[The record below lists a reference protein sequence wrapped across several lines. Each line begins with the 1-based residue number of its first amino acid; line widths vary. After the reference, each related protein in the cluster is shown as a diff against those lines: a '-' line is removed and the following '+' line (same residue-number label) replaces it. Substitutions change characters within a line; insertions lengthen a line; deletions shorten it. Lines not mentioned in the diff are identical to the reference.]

1 MEKFRE
7 NMVLEINNGYQV
19 RQNYN
24 ITPQKLK
31 NKAAVQTFTSRRN
44 FDKTNNGEFDANVA
58 ANNFCKGL
66 LSPITAIIKHPIA
79 TIGVVGATALAC
91 SVAPVLAPA
100 TAIVFGA
107 MGIYEFGK
115 SSYNIVK
122 HSASGEYDK
131 AEKDFE
137 GLGQGTINTVL
148 TALGMRQ
155 SARVTKEAQLLS
167 ETKATKLSVEQ
178 ISKIKDEVKSLTL
191 FKSFKES
198 LKLYTTK
205 EGRQAFMY
213 QFKKP
218 VIKERLQDLKNIIVK
233 KKEQTKESFDIKEEF
248 AKTPEGIKRAKM
260 TTEEI
265 SQEVSKL
272 AKESFDQYG
281 IPEELRPK
289 IEIVKKDAKTGGGYY
304 AQKHTI
310 EINETAYREGAFDLP
325 NAIKHEA
332 THAKEALIR
341 ETLTFTKKE
350 QLTKE
355 YLLNKI
361 QTGDNNT
368 VAYASTIVGNAT
380 IKPPKMSTGMKTD
393 FAKLAQE
400 NIYKIGSNGLDKKQL
415 TKLVEPLIDKYPE
428 FISQYQSKEEALDML
443 TKYAQSH
450 QLRYKIGTT
459 TAINLP
465 ADKVAKLGYIDES
478 TAINSFKGILECLDG
493 NMSYKTV
500 SGNMGL
506 GGDFTQYEF
515 GAEEVLAQL
524 SGNKFEISHLEQEL
538 ATLRKRPNFDA
549 KQEAYLLSQIES
561 AQKTIKYKSM
571 GQNYY
576 KLFMDYKHNPS
587 PELAKEINTLAV
599 ELNKLQPHA
608 RLHIENINGKE
619 TIMVTL
625 KGERFVLKEVKPGVT
640 EFIPYNTTSTADIMA
655 S

>member
-1 MEKFRE
+1 
-7 NMVLEINNGYQV
+7 MVLEINNGYQV

-79 TIGVVGATALAC
+79 TIGVVGATAMAC
-91 SVAPVLAPA
+91 SVAPILAPA

-115 SSYNIVK
+115 CSYNIVK

-325 NAIKHEA
+325 NTIKHEA

-450 QLRYKIGTT
+450 QLRYKIGTS

-571 GQNYY
+571 GQKYY

>member
-1 MEKFRE
+1 
-7 NMVLEINNGYQV
+7 MVLEINNGYQV

-91 SVAPVLAPA
+91 SVAPILAPA

-137 GLGQGTINTVL
+137 GLGQGTINTGL

-248 AKTPEGIKRAKM
+248 AKAPEGIKRAKM

-325 NAIKHEA
+325 NTIKHEA

-368 VAYASTIVGNAT
+368 VAYDTTIFGNAT
-380 IKPPKMSTGMKTD
+380 IRPPKMSTGMKTD

-450 QLRYKIGTT
+450 QLRYKVGTT

-493 NMSYKTV
+493 NMSSKTV

-571 GQNYY
+571 GQKYY

>member
-1 MEKFRE
+1 
-7 NMVLEINNGYQV
+7 MVLEINNGYQV

-167 ETKATKLSVEQ
+167 ETKTTKLSVEQ

-218 VIKERLQDLKNIIVK
+218 VIKERLQDLKNIIIK
-233 KKEQTKESFDIKEEF
+233 KKEQTKETFDIKEEF

-325 NAIKHEA
+325 NTIKHEA

-368 VAYASTIVGNAT
+368 VAYDTTIFGNAT

-465 ADKVAKLGYIDES
+465 ADKVAKLGDIDES

-493 NMSYKTV
+493 NMSYQTV

-549 KQEAYLLSQIES
+549 KQEAYLISQIES

>member
-1 MEKFRE
+1 
-7 NMVLEINNGYQV
+7 MVLEINNGYQV

-44 FDKTNNGEFDANVA
+44 FDKTNNGQFDANVA

-91 SVAPVLAPA
+91 SVAPILAPA

-233 KKEQTKESFDIKEEF
+233 KKKQTKESFDIKEEF

-325 NAIKHEA
+325 NTIKHEA

-571 GQNYY
+571 GQKYY

>member
-1 MEKFRE
+1 
-7 NMVLEINNGYQV
+7 MVLEINNGYQV

-31 NKAAVQTFTSRRN
+31 NKAAVQTFTSRKN
-44 FDKTNNGEFDANVA
+44 FDKTNNGQFDANVA

-91 SVAPVLAPA
+91 SVAPILAPA

-325 NAIKHEA
+325 NTIKHEA

-368 VAYASTIVGNAT
+368 VAYDTTIFGNAT

-450 QLRYKIGTT
+450 QLRYKVGTT

-465 ADKVAKLGYIDES
+465 ADKVAKLGDIDES

-571 GQNYY
+571 GQKYY

-640 EFIPYNTTSTADIMA
+640 EFIPYNTTSTADMMA

>member
-1 MEKFRE
+1 
-7 NMVLEINNGYQV
+7 MVLEINNGYQV

-44 FDKTNNGEFDANVA
+44 FDKTNNGQFDANVA

-66 LSPITAIIKHPIA
+66 LSPITAIIKHPIT

-91 SVAPVLAPA
+91 SVAPILAPA

-325 NAIKHEA
+325 NTIKHEA

-368 VAYASTIVGNAT
+368 VAYDTTIFGNAT

-450 QLRYKIGTT
+450 QLRYKVGTT

-493 NMSYKTV
+493 NMSSKTV

-571 GQNYY
+571 GQKYY
-576 KLFMDYKHNPS
+576 KLFMDYKNNPS

>member
-1 MEKFRE
+1 
-7 NMVLEINNGYQV
+7 MVLEINNGYQV

-91 SVAPVLAPA
+91 SVAPILAPA

-325 NAIKHEA
+325 NTIKHEA

-368 VAYASTIVGNAT
+368 VAYDTTIFGNAT

-450 QLRYKIGTT
+450 QLRYKVGTT

-493 NMSYKTV
+493 NMSSKTV

-571 GQNYY
+571 GQKYY

>member
-1 MEKFRE
+1 
-7 NMVLEINNGYQV
+7 MVLEINNGYQV

-31 NKAAVQTFTSRRN
+31 NKAAVQTFTSRKN
-44 FDKTNNGEFDANVA
+44 FDKTNNGQFDADVA

-91 SVAPVLAPA
+91 SVAPILAPA

-155 SARVTKEAQLLS
+155 NARVTKEAQLLS

-233 KKEQTKESFDIKEEF
+233 KKEQTKESFNIKEEF

-368 VAYASTIVGNAT
+368 VAYDTTIFGNAT

-450 QLRYKIGTT
+450 QLRYKVGTT

-493 NMSYKTV
+493 NMSSKTV

-571 GQNYY
+571 GQKYY

>member
-1 MEKFRE
+1 
-7 NMVLEINNGYQV
+7 MVLEINNGYQV

-91 SVAPVLAPA
+91 SVAPILAPA

-325 NAIKHEA
+325 NTIKHEA

-450 QLRYKIGTT
+450 QLRYKIGPT

-571 GQNYY
+571 GQKYY

>member
-1 MEKFRE
+1 
-7 NMVLEINNGYQV
+7 MVLEINNGYQV

-91 SVAPVLAPA
+91 SVAPILAPA

-233 KKEQTKESFDIKEEF
+233 KKEQTKESFNIKEEF

-368 VAYASTIVGNAT
+368 VAYDTTIFGKAT

-450 QLRYKIGTT
+450 QLRYKVGTT

-571 GQNYY
+571 GQKYY

>member
-1 MEKFRE
+1 
-7 NMVLEINNGYQV
+7 MVLEINNGYQV

-66 LSPITAIIKHPIA
+66 FSPITAIIKHPIA

-91 SVAPVLAPA
+91 SVAPILAPA

-233 KKEQTKESFDIKEEF
+233 KHGVGRRF
-248 AKTPEGIKRAKM
+248 
-260 TTEEI
+260 
-265 SQEVSKL
+265 
-272 AKESFDQYG
+272 Y
-281 IPEELRPK
+281 
-289 IEIVKKDAKTGGGYY
+289 
-304 AQKHTI
+304 TI
-310 EINETAYREGAFDLP
+310 
-325 NAIKHEA
+325 
-332 THAKEALIR
+332 
-341 ETLTFTKKE
+341 
-350 QLTKE
+350 
-355 YLLNKI
+355 
-361 QTGDNNT
+361 
-368 VAYASTIVGNAT
+368 
-380 IKPPKMSTGMKTD
+380 
-393 FAKLAQE
+393 
-400 NIYKIGSNGLDKKQL
+400 
-415 TKLVEPLIDKYPE
+415 
-428 FISQYQSKEEALDML
+428 
-443 TKYAQSH
+443 
-450 QLRYKIGTT
+450 
-459 TAINLP
+459 
-465 ADKVAKLGYIDES
+465 
-478 TAINSFKGILECLDG
+478 
-493 NMSYKTV
+493 
-500 SGNMGL
+500 
-506 GGDFTQYEF
+506 
-515 GAEEVLAQL
+515 
-524 SGNKFEISHLEQEL
+524 
-538 ATLRKRPNFDA
+538 
-549 KQEAYLLSQIES
+549 
-561 AQKTIKYKSM
+561 
-571 GQNYY
+571 
-576 KLFMDYKHNPS
+576 
-587 PELAKEINTLAV
+587 
-599 ELNKLQPHA
+599 
-608 RLHIENINGKE
+608 
-619 TIMVTL
+619 
-625 KGERFVLKEVKPGVT
+625 
-640 EFIPYNTTSTADIMA
+640 
-655 S
+655 

>member
-1 MEKFRE
+1 
-7 NMVLEINNGYQV
+7 MVLEINNGYQV

-31 NKAAVQTFTSRRN
+31 NKAAVQTFTSRKN

-91 SVAPVLAPA
+91 SVAPILAPA

-325 NAIKHEA
+325 NTIKHEA

-368 VAYASTIVGNAT
+368 VAYDTTIFGNAT

-450 QLRYKIGTT
+450 QLRYKVGTT

-493 NMSYKTV
+493 NMSSKTV

-571 GQNYY
+571 GQKYY
-576 KLFMDYKHNPS
+576 KLFMDYKNNPS

>member
-1 MEKFRE
+1 ME

-31 NKAAVQTFTSRRN
+31 NKAAVQTFTSRGN
-44 FDKTNNGEFDANVA
+44 FDKTNNGQFDADIA

-91 SVAPVLAPA
+91 SVAPILAPA

-325 NAIKHEA
+325 NTIKHEA

-368 VAYASTIVGNAT
+368 VAYDTTIFGNAT

-450 QLRYKIGTT
+450 QLRYKVGTT

-571 GQNYY
+571 GQKYY

>member
-1 MEKFRE
+1 
-7 NMVLEINNGYQV
+7 MVLEINNGYQV

-31 NKAAVQTFTSRRN
+31 NKAAVQTFTSRKN
-44 FDKTNNGEFDANVA
+44 FDKTNNGQFDADVA

-91 SVAPVLAPA
+91 SVAPILAPA

-218 VIKERLQDLKNIIVK
+218 VIKERLQDLKNIIIK

-325 NAIKHEA
+325 NTIKHEA

-368 VAYASTIVGNAT
+368 VAYDTTIFGNAT

-450 QLRYKIGTT
+450 QLRYKVGTT

-571 GQNYY
+571 GQKYY

-625 KGERFVLKEVKPGVT
+625 KGERFVLKKVKPGVT

>member
-1 MEKFRE
+1 
-7 NMVLEINNGYQV
+7 MVLEINNGYQV

-31 NKAAVQTFTSRRN
+31 NKATFQTFTSRRN

-91 SVAPVLAPA
+91 SVAPILAPA

-325 NAIKHEA
+325 NTIKHEA

-368 VAYASTIVGNAT
+368 VAYDTTIFGNAT

-450 QLRYKIGTT
+450 QLRYKVGTT

-465 ADKVAKLGYIDES
+465 ANKVAKLGYIDES

-561 AQKTIKYKSM
+561 AQKTIKYKSI
-571 GQNYY
+571 GQKYY

-587 PELAKEINTLAV
+587 PELAKEINTLAI

-625 KGERFVLKEVKPGVT
+625 KGERFVLKKVKPGVT

>member
-1 MEKFRE
+1 
-7 NMVLEINNGYQV
+7 MVLEINNGYQV

-91 SVAPVLAPA
+91 SVAPILAPA

-233 KKEQTKESFDIKEEF
+233 KKEQTKETFDIKEEF

-325 NAIKHEA
+325 NTIKHEA

-625 KGERFVLKEVKPGVT
+625 KGERFVLKKVKPGVT

>member
-1 MEKFRE
+1 
-7 NMVLEINNGYQV
+7 MVLEINNGYQV

-91 SVAPVLAPA
+91 SVAPILAPA

-325 NAIKHEA
+325 NTIKHEA

-368 VAYASTIVGNAT
+368 VAYDTTIFGNAT

-450 QLRYKIGTT
+450 QLRYKVGTT

-571 GQNYY
+571 GQKYY

-587 PELAKEINTLAV
+587 PEIAKEINTLAV

-625 KGERFVLKEVKPGVT
+625 KGERFVLKKVKPGVT

>member
-1 MEKFRE
+1 
-7 NMVLEINNGYQV
+7 MVLEINNGYQV

-44 FDKTNNGEFDANVA
+44 FDKTNNGEFNANVA

-91 SVAPVLAPA
+91 SVAPILAPA

-218 VIKERLQDLKNIIVK
+218 VIKERLQDLKNIIVR

-325 NAIKHEA
+325 NTIKHEA

-368 VAYASTIVGNAT
+368 VAYDTTIFGNAT

-450 QLRYKIGTT
+450 QLRYKIGTS

-571 GQNYY
+571 GQKYY

-625 KGERFVLKEVKPGVT
+625 KGERFVLKKVKPGVT

>member
-1 MEKFRE
+1 
-7 NMVLEINNGYQV
+7 MVLEINNGYQV

-31 NKAAVQTFTSRRN
+31 NKAAVQTFTSRKN
-44 FDKTNNGEFDANVA
+44 FDKTNNGQFDADVA

-91 SVAPVLAPA
+91 SVAPILAPA

-167 ETKATKLSVEQ
+167 ETKATKLSGEQ

-325 NAIKHEA
+325 NTIKHEA

-368 VAYASTIVGNAT
+368 VAYDTTIFGNAT

-450 QLRYKIGTT
+450 QLRYKVGTT

-493 NMSYKTV
+493 NMSSKTV

-571 GQNYY
+571 G
-576 KLFMDYKHNPS
+576 
-587 PELAKEINTLAV
+587 
-599 ELNKLQPHA
+599 
-608 RLHIENINGKE
+608 
-619 TIMVTL
+619 
-625 KGERFVLKEVKPGVT
+625 
-640 EFIPYNTTSTADIMA
+640 
-655 S
+655 

>member
-1 MEKFRE
+1 
-7 NMVLEINNGYQV
+7 MVLEINNGYQV

-44 FDKTNNGEFDANVA
+44 FDKTNNGQFDANVA
-58 ANNFCKGL
+58 AKNFCKGL

-91 SVAPVLAPA
+91 SVAPILAPA

-167 ETKATKLSVEQ
+167 ETKATKLSVKQ

-325 NAIKHEA
+325 NTIKHEA

-368 VAYASTIVGNAT
+368 VAYDTTIFGNAT

-450 QLRYKIGTT
+450 QLRYKVGTT

-571 GQNYY
+571 GQKYY

-625 KGERFVLKEVKPGVT
+625 KGERFVLKKVKPGVT

>member
-1 MEKFRE
+1 
-7 NMVLEINNGYQV
+7 MVLEINNGYQV

-31 NKAAVQTFTSRRN
+31 NKAAVQTFTSRKN
-44 FDKTNNGEFDANVA
+44 FDKTNNGQFDADVA

-91 SVAPVLAPA
+91 SVAPILAPA

-289 IEIVKKDAKTGGGYY
+289 IEIVKKDAKTGGEYY

-325 NAIKHEA
+325 NTIKHEA

-450 QLRYKIGTT
+450 QLRYKVGTT

-493 NMSYKTV
+493 NMSSKTV

-506 GGDFTQYEF
+506 SGDFTQYEF

-571 GQNYY
+571 GQKYY

-625 KGERFVLKEVKPGVT
+625 KGERFILKKVKPGVT

>member
-1 MEKFRE
+1 
-7 NMVLEINNGYQV
+7 MVLEINNGYQV

-91 SVAPVLAPA
+91 SVAPILAPA

-368 VAYASTIVGNAT
+368 VAYDTTIFGNAT

-450 QLRYKIGTT
+450 QLRYKVGTT

-493 NMSYKTV
+493 NMSSKTV

-571 GQNYY
+571 GQKYY

>member
-1 MEKFRE
+1 
-7 NMVLEINNGYQV
+7 MVLEINNGYQV

-91 SVAPVLAPA
+91 SVAPILAPA

-218 VIKERLQDLKNIIVK
+218 VIKERLQDLKNIIVR
-233 KKEQTKESFDIKEEF
+233 KKEQTKETFDIKEEF

-289 IEIVKKDAKTGGGYY
+289 IEIVKKDAKTGGGYK
-304 AQKHTI
+304 AKTHTI

-325 NAIKHEA
+325 NVIKHEA

-368 VAYASTIVGNAT
+368 VVYDTTIFGNST

-450 QLRYKIGTT
+450 QLRYKVGTT

-571 GQNYY
+571 GQKYY

-587 PELAKEINTLAV
+587 PERAKEINTLAV

>member
-1 MEKFRE
+1 
-7 NMVLEINNGYQV
+7 MVLEINNGYQV

-31 NKAAVQTFTSRRN
+31 NKVAVQTFTSRRN

-91 SVAPVLAPA
+91 SVAPILAPA

-155 SARVTKEAQLLS
+155 SARVTKEAQLIS

-325 NAIKHEA
+325 NTIKHEA

-368 VAYASTIVGNAT
+368 VAYDTTIFGNAT

-571 GQNYY
+571 GQKYY

-625 KGERFVLKEVKPGVT
+625 KGERFVLKKVKPGVT

>member
-1 MEKFRE
+1 ME

-79 TIGVVGATALAC
+79 TIGVVGATALTC
-91 SVAPVLAPA
+91 SVAPILAPA

-325 NAIKHEA
+325 NTIKHEA

-368 VAYASTIVGNAT
+368 VAYDTTIFGNAT

-450 QLRYKIGTT
+450 QLRYKVGTT

-561 AQKTIKYKSM
+561 AQKTIKYKSI
-571 GQNYY
+571 GQKYY

-587 PELAKEINTLAV
+587 PELAKEINTLAI

-625 KGERFVLKEVKPGVT
+625 KGERFVLKKVKPGVT

>member
-1 MEKFRE
+1 
-7 NMVLEINNGYQV
+7 MVLEINNGYQV

-44 FDKTNNGEFDANVA
+44 FDKTNNGQFDADVA

-91 SVAPVLAPA
+91 SVAPILAPA

-325 NAIKHEA
+325 NTIKHEA

-571 GQNYY
+571 GQKYY

-640 EFIPYNTTSTADIMA
+640 EFIPYNTTSTADMMA

>member
-1 MEKFRE
+1 
-7 NMVLEINNGYQV
+7 MVLEINNGYQV

-91 SVAPVLAPA
+91 SVAPILAPA

-233 KKEQTKESFDIKEEF
+233 KKEQTKETFDIKEEF

-289 IEIVKKDAKTGGGYY
+289 IEIVKKDANTGGGYY

-325 NAIKHEA
+325 NTIKHEA

-493 NMSYKTV
+493 NMSYQTV

-571 GQNYY
+571 GQKYY
-576 KLFMDYKHNPS
+576 KLFMHYKHNPS

-625 KGERFVLKEVKPGVT
+625 KGERFVLKKVKPGVT

>member
-1 MEKFRE
+1 
-7 NMVLEINNGYQV
+7 MVLEINNGYQV

-44 FDKTNNGEFDANVA
+44 FDKTNNGEFDADVA

-91 SVAPVLAPA
+91 SVAPILAPA

-218 VIKERLQDLKNIIVK
+218 VIKERLQDLKNIIIK
-233 KKEQTKESFDIKEEF
+233 KKEQTKETFDIKEEF

-325 NAIKHEA
+325 NTIKHEA

-368 VAYASTIVGNAT
+368 VAYDTTIFGNAT

-571 GQNYY
+571 GQKYY

-625 KGERFVLKEVKPGVT
+625 KGERFVLKKVKPGVT

>member
-1 MEKFRE
+1 
-7 NMVLEINNGYQV
+7 MVLEINNGYQV

-91 SVAPVLAPA
+91 SVAPILAPA

-325 NAIKHEA
+325 NTIKHEA

-368 VAYASTIVGNAT
+368 VVYDTTIFGNAT

-450 QLRYKIGTT
+450 QLRYKVGTT

-625 KGERFVLKEVKPGVT
+625 KGERFVLKKVKPGVT

>member
-1 MEKFRE
+1 
-7 NMVLEINNGYQV
+7 MVLEINNGYQV

-44 FDKTNNGEFDANVA
+44 FDKTNNGEFDADVA

-91 SVAPVLAPA
+91 SVAPILAPA

-218 VIKERLQDLKNIIVK
+218 VIKERLQDLKNIIIK

-368 VAYASTIVGNAT
+368 VAYASTIVGHAT

-450 QLRYKIGTT
+450 QLRYKVGTT

-465 ADKVAKLGYIDES
+465 ADKIAKLGYIDES

-549 KQEAYLLSQIES
+549 KQEAYLISQIES

-608 RLHIENINGKE
+608 RLHIENINGKD

-625 KGERFVLKEVKPGVT
+625 KGERFVLKKVKPGVT

>member
-1 MEKFRE
+1 
-7 NMVLEINNGYQV
+7 MVLEINNGYQV

-91 SVAPVLAPA
+91 SVAPILAPA

-155 SARVTKEAQLLS
+155 SARATKEAQLLS
-167 ETKATKLSVEQ
+167 ETKATKLSGEQ

-325 NAIKHEA
+325 NTIKHEA

-368 VAYASTIVGNAT
+368 VAYDTTIFGNAT

-450 QLRYKIGTT
+450 QLRYKVGTT

-493 NMSYKTV
+493 NMSSKTV

-571 GQNYY
+571 GQKYY

-625 KGERFVLKEVKPGVT
+625 KGERFVLKKVKPGVT

>member
-1 MEKFRE
+1 
-7 NMVLEINNGYQV
+7 MVLEINNGYQV

-91 SVAPVLAPA
+91 SVAPILAPA

-233 KKEQTKESFDIKEEF
+233 KKEQTKESFNIKEEF

-325 NAIKHEA
+325 NTIKHEA

-368 VAYASTIVGNAT
+368 VAYDTTIFGNAT
-380 IKPPKMSTGMKTD
+380 IKPPKMSTGMKTV

-450 QLRYKIGTT
+450 QLRYKVGTT

-506 GGDFTQYEF
+506 GGDLTQYEF
-515 GAEEVLAQL
+515 VAEEVLAQL

-571 GQNYY
+571 GQKYY

>member
-1 MEKFRE
+1 ME

-79 TIGVVGATALAC
+79 TIGVVGATALTC
-91 SVAPVLAPA
+91 SVAPILAPA

-325 NAIKHEA
+325 NTIKHEA

-368 VAYASTIVGNAT
+368 VAYDTTIFGNAT

-450 QLRYKIGTT
+450 QLRYKVGTT

-465 ADKVAKLGYIDES
+465 ANKVAKLGYIDES

-571 GQNYY
+571 GQKYY

-625 KGERFVLKEVKPGVT
+625 KGERFVLKKVKPGVT

>member
-1 MEKFRE
+1 
-7 NMVLEINNGYQV
+7 
-19 RQNYN
+19 
-24 ITPQKLK
+24 
-31 NKAAVQTFTSRRN
+31 
-44 FDKTNNGEFDANVA
+44 
-58 ANNFCKGL
+58 
-66 LSPITAIIKHPIA
+66 
-79 TIGVVGATALAC
+79 
-91 SVAPVLAPA
+91 
-100 TAIVFGA
+100 

-218 VIKERLQDLKNIIVK
+218 VIKERLQDLKNIIVM

-325 NAIKHEA
+325 NTIKHEA

-368 VAYASTIVGNAT
+368 VAYDTTIFGNAT
-380 IKPPKMSTGMKTD
+380 IKPPQMSTGMKTD

-571 GQNYY
+571 GQKYY

-640 EFIPYNTTSTADIMA
+640 EFIPYNTTSTADMMA

>member
-1 MEKFRE
+1 
-7 NMVLEINNGYQV
+7 MVLEINNGYQV

-91 SVAPVLAPA
+91 SVAPILAPA

-325 NAIKHEA
+325 NTIKHEA

-368 VAYASTIVGNAT
+368 VVYDTTIFGNAT

-450 QLRYKIGTT
+450 QLRYKVGTT

-478 TAINSFKGILECLDG
+478 TAINSFKSILECLDG

-538 ATLRKRPNFDA
+538 ATLRKQPNFDA

-571 GQNYY
+571 GQKYY

>member
-1 MEKFRE
+1 
-7 NMVLEINNGYQV
+7 MVLEINNGYQV

-31 NKAAVQTFTSRRN
+31 NKAAVQTFTSRKN
-44 FDKTNNGEFDANVA
+44 FDKTNNGQFDADVA

-91 SVAPVLAPA
+91 SVAPILAPA

-325 NAIKHEA
+325 NTIKHEA

-625 KGERFVLKEVKPGVT
+625 KGERFVLKKVKPGVT

>member
-1 MEKFRE
+1 
-7 NMVLEINNGYQV
+7 MVLEINNGYQV

-31 NKAAVQTFTSRRN
+31 NKAAVQTFTPRRN

-325 NAIKHEA
+325 NTIKHEA

-368 VAYASTIVGNAT
+368 VVYDTTIFGNAT

-400 NIYKIGSNGLDKKQL
+400 NIYKIGSNCLDKKQL
-415 TKLVEPLIDKYPE
+415 TKLVEPLIEKYPE

-450 QLRYKIGTT
+450 QLRYKVGTT

-571 GQNYY
+571 GQKYY

-587 PELAKEINTLAV
+587 PELAKEINTLAI

-625 KGERFVLKEVKPGVT
+625 KGERFVLKKVKPGVT

>member
-1 MEKFRE
+1 
-7 NMVLEINNGYQV
+7 MVLEINNGYQV

-44 FDKTNNGEFDANVA
+44 FDKTNNEQFDADVA

-91 SVAPVLAPA
+91 SVAPILAPA

-325 NAIKHEA
+325 NTIKHEA

-368 VAYASTIVGNAT
+368 VAYDTTIFGNAT

-450 QLRYKIGTT
+450 QLRYKVGTT

-478 TAINSFKGILECLDG
+478 TALNSFKGILECLDG

-571 GQNYY
+571 GQKYY

>member
-1 MEKFRE
+1 
-7 NMVLEINNGYQV
+7 MVLEINNGYQV

-91 SVAPVLAPA
+91 SVAPILAPA

-325 NAIKHEA
+325 NTIKHEA

-368 VAYASTIVGNAT
+368 VAYDTTIFENAT
-380 IKPPKMSTGMKTD
+380 IKPPKMFTGMKTD

-450 QLRYKIGTT
+450 QLRYKVGTT

-571 GQNYY
+571 GQKYY

>member
-1 MEKFRE
+1 ME

-79 TIGVVGATALAC
+79 TIGVVGATALTC
-91 SVAPVLAPA
+91 SVAPILAPA

-272 AKESFDQYG
+272 AKESFNQYG

-325 NAIKHEA
+325 NTIKHEA

-368 VAYASTIVGNAT
+368 VAYDTTIFGNAT
-380 IKPPKMSTGMKTD
+380 IKPPKMSTGMKTY

-450 QLRYKIGTT
+450 QLRYKVGTT

-561 AQKTIKYKSM
+561 AQKTIKYKSI
-571 GQNYY
+571 GQKYY

-587 PELAKEINTLAV
+587 PELAKEINTLAI

-625 KGERFVLKEVKPGVT
+625 KGERFVLKKVKPGVT